1 MVKGCQRKTIH
12 IKDTGSK
19 YYEEAYF
26 ILKPGASDAK
36 GSEVDMIDEALR
48 IAGESL
54 SSVMPKKR
62 KSPLKKSPFVFAA
75 GALCGALTTI
85 LSTVIYFA
93 VR

>member
-26 ILKPGASDAK
+26 ILKPGAGEAPK
-36 GSEVDMIDEALR
+36 SEEDMIDEALR

-62 KSPLKKSPFVFAA
+62 KPSFKKSPLIFAA
-75 GALCGALTTI
+75 GALCGAL
-85 LSTVIYFA
+85 STVLSVLIYFV